1 MLQLLL
7 HGPNLPHDSP
17 SPTSTVASEHLN
29 WMLLAAVSSPPPPW
43 YFSVLSEK
51 ETR

>member
-17 SPTSTVASEHLN
+17 SPTSTVPSEHLN
-29 WMLLAAVSSPPPPW
+29 WMLDAVPPPPPW
-43 YFSVLSEK
+43 DFSVLSEK
-51 ETR
+51 EIK